1 MWLWEPDEVRD
12 VSKIQ
17 LDLSYE
23 SQSVETEEM
32 LVIKLNENKTQG
44 VIPSKVFVNVKRSD
58 GGWESNKEEID
69 STGNII
75 DLVLRAGK
83 PNNFELFLTNET
95 GEQIP
100 CEPTELTI
108 LQGVKTG
115 SATLAYNYGVELLG
129 ENGKANFYK
138 IPGLEKGQTMPASGE
153 KSGLKT
159 LKDLRPGSS
168 DEINISIYQGPDK
181 AEGTRANNQTW
192 VNTVR
197 LTGQDIPKL
206 LPKGSE
212 VNLFL
217 EVVRDGVYN
226 LSVDVPYLNDTI
238 EKTFEKHEQQGEDD
252 NWFTEQFKSIES
264 EIEAFEKENDS
275 FKTDSLEKIKSS
287 VKNIKQEYESRK
299 SDYDT
304 RMKVRDD
311 LRKQFTA
318 LDNLMNESA
327 WPIAEQELK
336 STFYELEKKA
346 ENSEDSSTKSAFNDL
361 KNRMN
366 AVLKNKDVYEAK
378 ELREEMG
385 SFYVQI
391 LDNEHGVELFISI
404 LINMNDDFDSQPW
417 SDRSKARSI
426 LNAALK
432 EVMDN
437 PNRER
442 ALSYCQQL
450 WRLLPNPKE
459 AGQRDDILS

>member
-1 MWLWEPDEVRD
+1 
-12 VSKIQ
+12 
-17 LDLSYE
+17 
-23 SQSVETEEM
+23 
-32 LVIKLNENKTQG
+32 
-44 VIPSKVFVNVKRSD
+44 
-58 GGWESNKEEID
+58 
-69 STGNII
+69 
-75 DLVLRAGK
+75 
-83 PNNFELFLTNET
+83 
-95 GEQIP
+95 
-100 CEPTELTI
+100 
-108 LQGVKTG
+108 
-115 SATLAYNYGVELLG
+115 
-129 ENGKANFYK
+129 
-138 IPGLEKGQTMPASGE
+138 
-153 KSGLKT
+153 
-159 LKDLRPGSS
+159 
-168 DEINISIYQGPDK
+168 
-181 AEGTRANNQTW
+181 
-192 VNTVR
+192 
-197 LTGQDIPKL
+197 
-206 LPKGSE
+206 
-212 VNLFL
+212 
-217 EVVRDGVYN
+217 
-226 LSVDVPYLNDTI
+226 
-238 EKTFEKHEQQGEDD
+238 
-252 NWFTEQFKSIES
+252 
-264 EIEAFEKENDS
+264 
-275 FKTDSLEKIKSS
+275 
-287 VKNIKQEYESRK
+287 
-299 SDYDT
+299 
-304 RMKVRDD
+304 MKVRDD

-391 LDNEHGVELFISI
+391 LANEHGVELFISI